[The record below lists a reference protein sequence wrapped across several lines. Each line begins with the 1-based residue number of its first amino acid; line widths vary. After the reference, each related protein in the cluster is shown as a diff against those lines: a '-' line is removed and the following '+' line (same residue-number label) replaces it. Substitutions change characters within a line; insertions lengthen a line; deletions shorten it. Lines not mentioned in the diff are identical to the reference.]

1 MRIKETGNPEK
12 IRHKMCAF
20 VSTGLSRVAE
30 ATLAKPTLQGVLV
43 SWYSL
48 VAVGLSA
55 ATLSSLTHTKSFLR
69 LPAGKDGTSTGSR
82 CQGPISSA
90 PNQHLGSIR
99 FLKTLCRCLIVPAY
113 AEEAFWRCFVHPPP
127 TTLPIF
133 QWATCTIL
141 KILTVNM
148 AFTAYHPIVG
158 IIVWDYLP
166 TKWGMSTLHRPGV
179 SRIFSDPAFLVLTF
193 ILGTACSV
201 AYMLSGGGL
210 YAPVF
215 IHGVAVAVWLEGLG
229 GADALRG
236 QT

>member
-1 MRIKETGNPEK
+1 
-12 IRHKMCAF
+12 MCAF

-43 SWYSL
+43 SWYGL
-48 VAVGLSA
+48 VVVGLSA
-55 ATLSSLTHTKSFLR
+55 ATLSLTHTNSFLR
-69 LPAGKDGTSTGSR
+69 LPAGKDVTSTGSR
-82 CQGPISSA
+82 CPGPISLA
-90 PNQHLGSIR
+90 PHQHLSSIR

-113 AEEAFWRCFVHPPP
+113 AEEAFWRCFVHPRRP

-133 QWATCTIL
+133 QWATTL
-141 KILTVNM
+141 KILAINM

-158 IIVWDYLP
+158 TIVWDYLP
-166 TKWGMSTLHRPGV
+166 TKWGISTPQRPGV

-193 ILGTACSV
+193 ILGTACSA

-215 IHGVAVAVWLEGLG
+215 IHGVAVAVWLEVLG
-229 GADALRG
+229 GAKALRV